1 MAELGYDVRA
11 RLRGLLAFVSDLA
24 GGDFRGHHPI
34 SEHLDELDAL
44 GAGLNVLAEDLATER
59 ARRAEAEERLR
70 DAVEGYESAPGM
82 FCSVD
87 AASGIVV
94 QCNTTMERWLNRP
107 RSQIVGQ
114 PLMALYRPTSHD
126 FVRASLDALLAES
139 HVPAGDHELLGGDG
153 RALPTLLSGSVV
165 RDDTGT
171 AQRLRLIYRD
181 VTEER
186 RLEAQLIHAQKME
199 GIGRLA
205 GGVAHDFNNLLTA
218 IFVSAEMLRPNVSG
232 AEGHDDL
239 DQLLAAAQRAAE
251 LTSHLLAFSRRTVV
265 APQAVNVNDCLLNL
279 DKLLRRTIGEHIG
292 VTTVAAD
299 GLWNVV
305 VDPSRFEQ
313 VVMNLAINARDAMPN
328 GGRLTLETQNV
339 TLDDENSRTHPGIG
353 SGDYVMLAVSDNG
366 VGMQADILERLFEPF
381 FTTKEVGQGTG
392 LGLAMVYGIVRQAG
406 GSVAVHSEPGSGSTF
421 KVYLPRVTEEPPE
434 ATPSPVKAAA
444 GGSETILVVEDDDMV
459 RTLVLRTLRSAG
471 YDVLEAKDG
480 VDALEVLRR
489 RGLPVALTLT
499 DVVMPRLG
507 GRELAD
513 QLVADGLSHRV
524 LFMSGYTKN
533 PVVHNGV
540 LEQGVAFLQK
550 PFTPSGLLTRR
561 VREMLD
567 RPAFS

>member
-1 MAELGYDVRA
+1 MAEFGDDLRA
-11 RLRGLLAFVSDLA
+11 RLSGLLDFVSDLA

-34 SEHLDELDAL
+34 SEKLDELDAI

-87 AASGIVV
+87 AATGIVV
-94 QCNTTMERWLNRP
+94 QCNTTMEQWLGRP
-107 RSQIVGQ
+107 RTQIVGQ
-114 PLMALYRPTSHD
+114 PLAALYRGTSQD
-126 FVRASLDALLAES
+126 FVRASLGALLAGTHLPS
-139 HVPAGDHELLGGDG
+139 GDHELLRGDG

-165 RDDTGT
+165 RDYRG
-171 AQRLRLIYRD
+171 AVSRLRLIYRD

-186 RLEAQLIHAQKME
+186 RLEGQLIQAQKME

-218 IFVSAEMLRPNVSG
+218 IFVSAELLRPNVSG
-232 AEGHDDL
+232 DEGQDDL

-265 APQAVNVNDCLLNL
+265 APQAVNVNERLMIM
-279 DKLLRRTIGEHIG
+279 DKLLRRTIGEQID
-292 VTTVAAD
+292 VTTVAAE

-313 VVMNLAINARDAMPN
+313 VVMNLAVNARDAMPK

-339 TLDDENSRTHPGIG
+339 TLDDEYTRTHLGIAP
-353 SGDYVMLAVSDNG
+353 GDYVMLAVSDNG
-366 VGMQADILERLFEPF
+366 VGMEADILERLFEPF

-406 GSVAVHSEPGSGSTF
+406 GSVAVYSESGSGSTF
-421 KVYLPRVTEEPPE
+421 KVYLPRVNDEPVE
-434 ATPSPVKAAA
+434 ASAAAVKAAP
-444 GGSETILVVEDDDMV
+444 GGNETILVVEDDLMV

-471 YDVLEAKDG
+471 YDVLEATDG
-480 VDALEVLRR
+480 VHALEVLRQ
-489 RGLPVALTLT
+489 RGFPVALTLT

-513 QLVADGLSHRV
+513 QMVAEGLCHRV
-524 LFMSGYTKN
+524 LFVSGYTKN
-533 PVVHNGV
+533 FMVHNGV

-550 PFTPSGLLTRR
+550 PFTPSGLLTR
-561 VREMLD
+561 VREKLD
-567 RPAFS
+567 RPGFL

>member
-1 MAELGYDVRA
+1 MAELGDDVRA
-11 RLRGLLAFVSDLA
+11 RLSGLLDFVSDLA
-24 GGDFRGHHPI
+24 GGEFRGHHPI
-34 SEHLDELDAL
+34 SENLDELDAI

-70 DAVEGYESAPGM
+70 DAVEGYELAPGM

-94 QCNTTMERWLNRP
+94 QCNATMERWLG
-107 RSQIVGQ
+107 RSRSEIVGQ
-114 PLMALYRPTSHD
+114 PLVGLYRPTSQD
-126 FVRASLDALLAES
+126 FVRASLEALVAETHMPS
-139 HVPAGDHELLGGDG
+139 GDHELLRSDG

-165 RDDTGT
+165 RDATGS

-181 VTEER
+181 VSEER
-186 RLEAQLIHAQKME
+186 RLEGQLIQAQKME

-232 AEGHDDL
+232 AEGQDDL

-265 APQAVNVNDCLLNL
+265 APQAVNVNDRLLNM
-279 DKLLRRTIGEHIG
+279 DKLLRRTIGEHID
-292 VTTVAAD
+292 VTTVAGE

-313 VVMNLAINARDAMPN
+313 VVMNLAVNARDAMPT
-328 GGRLTLETQNV
+328 GGQLTLETQNV
-339 TLDDENSRTHPGIG
+339 TLDEDYTRTHLGILP
-353 SGDYVMLAVSDNG
+353 GDYVMLAVSDNG
-366 VGMQADILERLFEPF
+366 IGMDADILERLFEPF

-406 GSVAVHSEPGSGSTF
+406 GSVAVYSEPGAGSTF
-421 KVYLPRVTEEPPE
+421 KVYLPRVTEEPLE
-434 ATPSPVKAAA
+434 AKAAVVTA
-444 GGSETILVVEDDDMV
+444 APGGSETILVVEDDVMV
-459 RTLVLRTLRSAG
+459 RTLVLRTLRGAG
-471 YDVLEAKDG
+471 YDVLEACDG
-480 VDALEVLRR
+480 VQALEVLRR
-489 RGLPVALTLT
+489 RGHPVALTLT

-513 QLVADGLSHRV
+513 RLVAESLCHRV
-524 LFMSGYTKN
+524 LFVSGYTKN
-533 PVVHNGV
+533 SIVHNGV
-540 LEQGVAFLQK
+540 LENGVAFLQK
-550 PFTPSGLLTRR
+550 PFTPSGLLTR

-567 RPAFS
+567 GPGFL